1 MTNLRVEDTN
11 FSCKGMLKIG
21 EKLIDLSTPKVM
33 GIVNC
38 TPDSFYASSQKQHLN
53 AVLQEVEKHLATG
66 ASFIDIG
73 GYSSRPDAKEVSEQE
88 ELERVIPIIA
98 EVAKTFPSAI
108 LSVDTFRGNVAKQA
122 IEHGAGII
130 NDISGFALDETMFR
144 TLEQYQVPYILM
156 HMRGTPQTMQQ
167 QTSYSNLFNEVC
179 YYFSEKI
186 KLLKQIGTYDIILD
200 PGFGFA
206 KTIEQNYD
214 LLNRLDDLKT
224 VFNQPILA
232 GLSRK
237 SMIYKK
243 LNYTPEEA
251 LNGSTVLNTIAI
263 QKGASILRVHDV
275 KEAVE
280 IIKLITEN

>member
-1 MTNLRVEDTN
+1 
-11 FSCKGMLKIG
+11 MLKIG

-53 AVLQEVEKHLATG
+53 AVLQEVEKHLAAG

-88 ELERVIPIIA
+88 ELKRVIPIIA
-98 EVAKTFPSAI
+98 ELAKTFPSAI
-108 LSVDTFRGNVAKQA
+108 LSIDTFRGNVAKQA

-156 HMRGTPQTMQQ
+156 HMRGKPQTMQQ
-167 QTSYSNLFNEVC
+167 QTSYTNLFNEVC

-186 KLLKQIGTYDIILD
+186 NILKQIGLHDIILD

-214 LLNRLDDLKT
+214 LLNRLDDLKI

-232 GLSRK
+232 GFSRK

-243 LNYTPEEA
+243 LNCTPEEA
-251 LNGSTVLNTIAI
+251 LNGTTVLNSIAI

-280 IIKLITEN
+280 IVKLITEN